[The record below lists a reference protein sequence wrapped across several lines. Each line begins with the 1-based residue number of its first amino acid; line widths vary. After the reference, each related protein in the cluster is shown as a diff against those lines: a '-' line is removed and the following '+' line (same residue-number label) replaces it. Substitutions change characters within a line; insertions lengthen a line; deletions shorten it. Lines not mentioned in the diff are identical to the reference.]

1 MMRSANIERKTM
13 ETEITLTLKLDGEG
27 LAEIQTGIGFF
38 NHMLAQ
44 IAVHGLFDLHVKAV
58 GDLEV
63 DPHHTVED
71 CALALGTAFQQALGD
86 KKGIVR
92 IASAAVPM
100 DEALGLVVVDFS
112 GRPYAVIKTCWNSPA
127 VGGLDTS
134 LLEHFFESFAAASA
148 ATLHCQVHYG
158 RDNHH
163 MAEALFKSFGRALA
177 GAVKLDPRRQGR
189 IPSSKG
195 VLG

>member
-1 MMRSANIERKTM
+1 MRSAKIERKTK
-13 ETEITLTLKLDGEG
+13 ETQITVQLNLDGKG
-27 LAEIQTGIGFF
+27 QAEIQTGIGFLD
-38 NHMLAQ
+38 HMLTQ

-71 CALALGTAFQQALGD
+71 CGLALGTAFQLALGD
-86 KKGIVR
+86 KKDIVR
-92 IASAAVPM
+92 TALATVPM
-100 DEALGLVVVDFS
+100 DEALGQVVIDFS
-112 GRPYAVIKTCWNSPA
+112 GRPYAVNKTTWSSPM

-134 LLEHFFESFAAASA
+134 LLEHFFESFAATSAS
-148 ATLHCQVHYG
+148 TLHCQTHYG

-177 GAVKLDPRRQGR
+177 GAVKIDPRRQGQ

-195 VLG
+195 VL